1 MSEPL
6 QTVTIN
12 HREYRFSHHTG
23 ANEYTF
29 VVEDNH
35 CRFKPWTWGEKNRIT
50 NECIDFNPG
59 ANQFEV
65 NTITFNE
72 KMLANTMKEMESN
85 GQKTTPTLETVRGF
99 KAALGDQLLM
109 IAQWVNAIET
119 GGSEE
124 TAVNLSKV
132 PDSNGIYEL
141 NINGH
146 MFKLGTWTWGEKNR
160 VTDQSVRLDPAS
172 GQLKMDLQLFNESLL
187 LSVVKEAHIDGKP
200 VTVDTNFLQNLDAA
214 AGDILLQSAQEIN
227 DISPD
232 EKKN

>member
-1 MSEPL
+1 
-6 QTVTIN
+6 
-12 HREYRFSHHTG
+12 
-23 ANEYTF
+23 
-29 VVEDNH
+29 
-35 CRFKPWTWGEKNRIT
+35 
-50 NECIDFNPG
+50 
-59 ANQFEV
+59 
-65 NTITFNE
+65 
-72 KMLANTMKEMESN
+72 MEIK

-119 GGSEE
+119 GSSEE
-124 TAVNLSKV
+124 TAVNLTKV
-132 PDSNGIYEL
+132 PDDNGMYEL
-141 NINGH
+141 NVNSH

-187 LSVVKEAHIDGKP
+187 LAVVKEARIHGKP

-227 DISPD
+227 DISLQ
-232 EKKN
+232 EKKNLKMP